1 MAMAA
6 PALLALGSGGIP
18 LGGFAFASGLSSALS
33 AVSTIGTIGS
43 ILSPIMGGLSASSQ
57 AKSDA
62 AIQERNAEI
71 ERRNAEQA
79 KISAA
84 RSADETRAETARRVG
99 GIKTA
104 FGKAGVVSTAG
115 SALLAQEEQAYEGE
129 LEAQK
134 ILFEG
139 ASTAA
144 GYMNSSSIEK
154 LRAKQSKSTAKS
166 AIYKGILGAGSSLI
180 K

>member
-1 MAMAA
+1 MAA
-6 PALLALGSGGIP
+6 AVP
-18 LGGFAFASGLSSALS
+18 LMTSIGVGASTAG
-33 AVSTIGTIGS
+33 TIASVAGTLGTIGGF
-43 ILSPIMGGLSASSQ
+43 LSPIMSGLQASSQ

-71 ERRNAEQA
+71 ERRNADQA
-79 KISAA
+79 KRSAA
-84 RSADETRAETARRVG
+84 TAADETRADTRRKVG
-99 GIKTA
+99 SIKTA

-166 AIYKGILGAGSSLI
+166 AVYKGILGAGSSLL

>member
-1 MAMAA
+1 MSVVG
-6 PALLALGSGGIP
+6 PALLAAGSGGIP
-18 LGGFAFASGLSSALS
+18 LGGFAFASGLSSAVS
-33 AVSTIGTIGS
+33 ALGTIGGV
-43 ILSPIMGGLSASSQ
+43 LSPIMSGLSAARQ
-57 AKSDA
+57 ASSDA

-71 ERRNAEQA
+71 ERRNADQA
-79 KISAA
+79 RRSAA
-84 RSADETRAETARRVG
+84 IAADETRADTRRKVG
-99 GIKTA
+99 SIKTA

-115 SALLAQEEQAYEGE
+115 SALLAQETQAYEGE

-154 LRAKQSKSTAKS
+154 LRAKQSRSTAKS
-166 AIYKGILGAGSSLI
+166 EVYKGILGAGSSLI